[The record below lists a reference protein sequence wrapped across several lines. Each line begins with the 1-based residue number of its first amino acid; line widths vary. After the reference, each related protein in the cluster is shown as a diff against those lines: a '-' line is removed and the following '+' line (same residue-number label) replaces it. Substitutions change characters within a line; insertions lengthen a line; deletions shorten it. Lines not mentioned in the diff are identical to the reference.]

1 MKLLELFR
9 RSASLRSSVLQST
22 AVEVTTLA
30 SANVRLITSSL
41 REAGLRE
48 LELTEVPADLRE
60 IAIDLLGR
68 LEARARTERPQRDGD
83 GLAGQLVI
91 DTFPALHIATLR
103 IVSRTTEPGAEEL
116 FRVVDFGE
124 SSTQRFPLRL
134 VATHLAALAAIEPQT
149 RTRVALAR
157 RSVELF
163 AGEPAKD
170 DGRFEFDRGEN
181 LNNYA
186 GWDAL
191 GDALIDAGEVN
202 EGIDALGKAAER
214 CPAWASDFAAHV
226 RATAGT
232 ASSSDP
238 RIRFWLSR

>member
-9 RSASLRSSVLQST
+9 RGASLRSSVLQST
-22 AVEVTTLA
+22 DAEVTTLP
-30 SANVRLITSSL
+30 SANVRLITASL
-41 REAGLRE
+41 RKAGVKE
-48 LELTEVPADLRE
+48 LELTEVPADLRA
-60 IAIDLLGR
+60 IGIDLLSR
-68 LEARARTERPQRDGD
+68 LQARAQAEKPQRDGD
-83 GLAGQLVI
+83 GLAGQLLI

-103 IVSRTTEPGAEEL
+103 IVSRTTAPGAEEL

-134 VATHLAALAAIEPQT
+134 VATHLAALAAVEPQK
-149 RTRVALAR
+149 RMRVALAR

-163 AGEPAKD
+163 PGEPGKD

-191 GDALIDAGEVN
+191 GDALIEAGKVS

-214 CPAWASDFAAHV
+214 CPAWAHDFAAHV
-226 RATAGT
+226 RTTAG
-232 ASSSDP
+232 AESSNDP
-238 RIRFWLSR
+238 RVRFWLSR